1 MTTLH
6 SNKKAVAL
14 AAAAA
19 AVTGGALAATN
30 TAHADTIN
38 SASDSQAT
46 TNNQSEV
53 VKTAQE

>member
-1 MTTLH
+1 MTTSH

-38 SASDSQAT
+38 SANTSQAT
-46 TNNQSEV
+46 LTINQKS
-53 VKTAQE
+53 